1 MIRTSSEDRRLLD
14 GDSESENGSRCTST
28 ACHTCGR
35 QSRYILG
42 LLMGLVISLG
52 LNMLMSVLYI
62 QEDTIKIQ
70 HVPDISPFGMQ
81 GQKH

>member
-14 GDSESENGSRCTST
+14 GNSEGENGSRCTST

-35 QSRYILG
+35 QSRCILG
-42 LLMGLVISLG
+42 LLMILVISLG
-52 LNMLMSVLYI
+52 LNMLMSVRYM

-70 HVPDISPFGMQ
+70 QVPDISPFGMQ